1 MIMRYRNLTLIG
13 MPASGKST
21 LGVLAA
27 KALGWD
33 FLDTDVLIQSR
44 EARTLKDVIAN
55 DGVPAF
61 RALESRTICGLDV
74 ERCVISPGGSV
85 VFEPDS
91 MSHLQQ
97 LGLVAWLHVG
107 LQELSRRIGNLAERG
122 VIHRPG
128 QTLAD
133 ILAEREPLYR
143 RYAQRTVACDGK
155 SHEQLVDEL
164 VRCVRDGASI

>member
-1 MIMRYRNLTLIG
+1 MIYRNLTLIG

-21 LGVLAA
+21 LGVLTA

-33 FLDTDVLIQSR
+33 FLDTDVLIQAR
-44 EARTLKDVIAN
+44 EGRTLKDIIAN
-55 DGVPAF
+55 DGVPTF

-74 ERCVISPGGSV
+74 SHCVVAPGGSV
-85 VFEPDS
+85 VFEPQS
-91 MSHLQQ
+91 MSRLQQ
-97 LGLVAWLHVG
+97 LGLIVWLHVS
-107 LQELSRRIGNLAERG
+107 LSELARRIGNLAERG
-122 VIHRPG
+122 VIHRTE

-143 RYAQRTVACDGK
+143 RYAQRTVVCDGK

-164 VRCVRDGASI
+164 VRSVLNEASI

>member
-1 MIMRYRNLTLIG
+1 MMPYRNLTLIG

-27 KALGWD
+27 KALCWD
-33 FLDTDVLIQSR
+33 FLDTDVLIQAR
-44 EARTLKDVIAN
+44 QGRTLQHIIAN
-55 DGVPAF
+55 DGVAAF

-74 ERCVISPGGSV
+74 ERCVIAPGGSV
-85 VFEPDS
+85 VFEAAS
-91 MSHLQQ
+91 MSHLHQ
-97 LGLVAWLHVG
+97 LGLIVWLQVS
-107 LQELSRRIGNLAERG
+107 LPELARRIGNLSERG
-122 VIHRPG
+122 VIHHPG

-155 SHEQLVDEL
+155 SHEQLVREL
-164 VRCVRDGASI
+164 VRCARNEASI

>member
-1 MIMRYRNLTLIG
+1 MPYRNLTLIG
-13 MPASGKST
+13 MPTSGKST

-33 FLDTDVLIQSR
+33 FLDTDVLIQAR
-44 EARTLKDVIAN
+44 EGRTLKDIIAN
-55 DGVPAF
+55 DGVPIF

-74 ERCVISPGGSV
+74 SQCVIAPGGSV
-85 VFEPDS
+85 VFEPQS
-91 MSHLQQ
+91 MRRLQQ
-97 LGLVAWLHVG
+97 LGLIVWLKVD
-107 LQELSRRIGNLAERG
+107 LAELSRRIGNLAQRG

-143 RYAQRTVACDGK
+143 RYAQRTLLCNGK

-164 VRCVRDGASI
+164 VRFVHDQASI